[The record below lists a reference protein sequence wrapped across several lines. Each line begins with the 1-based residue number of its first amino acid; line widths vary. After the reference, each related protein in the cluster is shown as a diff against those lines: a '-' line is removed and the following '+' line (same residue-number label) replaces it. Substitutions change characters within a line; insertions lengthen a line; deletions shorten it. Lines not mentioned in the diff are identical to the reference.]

1 MSNFRRQI
9 LMVVFKLADLLIM
22 MRIALFLATNAAI
35 LVLISVVFQALGIE
49 GVLAENGVD
58 LNLKALLVMSAVI
71 GFSGSFISLALSKF
85 LAKRSMGVKLIE
97 QPATESERWL
107 LQTVKRQAEAARIGM
122 PDVGIFDSPQPNAFA
137 TGMRRNHA
145 LVAVSTGLLQRMNS
159 DEVEA
164 VLAHE
169 ITHVSNGDMVTMGL
183 IQGVVNTFVIFLSRI
198 IGHVVDRVVFKTQ
211 RGYGPA
217 YYITSIVAQ
226 IFLSFL
232 ASMIVMWFSRRREFR
247 ADAGGASLAGREKMI
262 GALQALQR
270 QHEPHDLPGE
280 FAAFGISGGLGSGI
294 KKLFM
299 THPPLEVRIAALRA
313 AA

>member
-1 MSNFRRQI
+1 
-9 LMVVFKLADLLIM
+9 M

-35 LVLISVVFQALGIE
+35 LVLISIVFQLFGFEGI
-49 GVLAENGVD
+49 LAETGVD
-58 LNLKALLVMSAVI
+58 LNLQALLVMSAVI
-71 GFSGSFISLALSKF
+71 GFGGSFISLAMSKF
-85 LAKRSMGVKLIE
+85 LAKRSMGVKIIE
-97 QPATESERWL
+97 QPANSTEQWL
-107 LQTVKRQAEAARIGM
+107 VSTVQRQAQQAGIGM
-122 PDVGIFDSPQPNAFA
+122 PEVGIFDAPEPNAFA
-137 TGMRRNHA
+137 TGMSRNNS
-145 LVAVSTGLLQRMNS
+145 LVAVSTGLLRNMSS

-164 VLAHE
+164 VLGHE

-183 IQGVVNTFVIFLSRI
+183 IQGVVNTFVIFLSRV
-198 IGHVVDRVVFKTQ
+198 IGHVVDRVVFKTE

-217 YYITSIVAQ
+217 YFIVSIVAQ
-226 IFLSFL
+226 IFLSIL

-247 ADAGGASLAGREKMI
+247 ADVGGASLAGRGKMI

-299 THPPLEVRIAALRA
+299 SHPPLEQRIAALQSSVR
-313 AA
+313 

>member
-1 MSNFRRQI
+1 
-9 LMVVFKLADLLIM
+9 M

-145 LVAVSTGLLQRMNS
+145 LVAVSTGMLQRMNS